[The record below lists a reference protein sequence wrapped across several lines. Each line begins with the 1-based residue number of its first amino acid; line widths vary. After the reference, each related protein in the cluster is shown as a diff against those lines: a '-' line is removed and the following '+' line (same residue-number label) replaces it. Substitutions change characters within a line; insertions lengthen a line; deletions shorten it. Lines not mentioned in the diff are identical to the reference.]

1 MTTENNQQ
9 EITPSTEIYKTTR
22 GQIEHYDNAI
32 NQRVIWL
39 SIGQSFFFGV
49 YATLVSIKAPSPDLL
64 AKQQMLATL
73 LPFAA
78 LFAAIFTFFDVIATM
93 VYMRKLRGYYENA
106 ASGIASDAIYPPV
119 YGRPIDR
126 IFQHISPTLI
136 PLVFIFTWVIM
147 LLYTYHIL

>member
-1 MTTENNQQ
+1 MTTENKKN
-9 EITPSTEIYKTTR
+9 EIAPSTEIYKTTR

-49 YATLVSIKAPSPDLL
+49 YATLVSIKAPTPDLL
-64 AKQQMLATL
+64 NKQKLLATL

-78 LFAAIFTFFDVIATM
+78 LLAAVFTFFDVIATL
-93 VYMRKLRGYYENA
+93 VYMRKLRRYYEKA
-106 ASGIASDAIYPPV
+106 ALGIESDSIYPPV

-136 PLVFIFTWVIM
+136 PLVFILTWVAM
-147 LLYTYHIL
+147 LLYTYNLL